1 MSRFVCTTRNIRP
14 SLHNVLLRSYTTWSP
29 TEENYVCHIWEAA
42 RATSAA
48 PIFFE
53 PLKLRSSGATFGDGA
68 LGLNNPIFEVLHE
81 ADILWPKATIRS
93 VLSIGTG
100 LTDVKGLDT
109 SQLKMWNVLKTCV
122 DLSIN
127 ANKQAE
133 NFAKTKIGRE
143 MFGNRTYFRFDVDR
157 NIETISLEEW
167 EKLDE
172 IDGLTEAYLGQPDKE
187 KDLLDCAR
195 SLCNRIAS
203 GC

>member
-1 MSRFVCTTRNIRP
+1 
-14 SLHNVLLRSYTTWSP
+14 VL
-29 TEENYVCHIWEAA
+29 N
-42 RATSAA
+42 
-48 PIFFE
+48 
-53 PLKLRSSGATFGDGA
+53 
-68 LGLNNPIFEVLHE
+68 E
-81 ADILWPKATIRS
+81 ADRLYPNATIRS

-109 SQLKMWNVLKTCV
+109 GQLKMWDVLRTCV

-127 ANKQAE
+127 ANRQAE
-133 NFAKTKIGRE
+133 DFAKSRIGRE
-143 MFGNRTYFRFDVDR
+143 MFSNRTYFRFDVDR

-172 IDGLTEAYLGQPDKE
+172 IDGLTEAYLGRPDKE

>member
-1 MSRFVCTTRNIRP
+1 
-14 SLHNVLLRSYTTWSP
+14 
-29 TEENYVCHIWEAA
+29 
-42 RATSAA
+42 
-48 PIFFE
+48 
-53 PLKLRSSGATFGDGA
+53 

-127 ANKQAE
+127 KQAE
-133 NFAKTKIGRE
+133 IFAKTKIGRE

-172 IDGLTEAYLGQPDKE
+172 IDGLTEAYLGRPDKE
-187 KDLLDCAR
+187 MDLLDCAR

>member
-1 MSRFVCTTRNIRP
+1 MFRFVCTTRNIRP

-48 PIFFE
+48 PLFFE
-53 PLKLRSSGATFGDGA
+53 PLTLRSSGATFGDGA

-81 ADILWPKATIRS
+81 ADILWPNTTIRS

-109 SQLKMWNVLKTCV
+109 SQHKMWDVLKTCV
-122 DLSIN
+122 DLSMN

-172 IDGLTEAYLGQPDKE
+172 IDGLTEAYLGRPDKE